1 MPSLPMMTL
10 PMLSCRARAVSR
22 ITRDPFVGEINDG
35 NQDTGDTPDSFNARR
50 RCDYNT
56 GEKASQEWEKFDF
69 FGKVELLDVRS
80 WRSSAFSAKSSFWDF
95 LRIS

>member
-1 MPSLPMMTL
+1 
-10 PMLSCRARAVSR
+10 VSR

-69 FGKVELLDVRS
+69 AEKVELLS
-80 WRSSAFSAKSSFWDF
+80 CSSRSSTFSAKSNFWGCW
-95 LRIS
+95 RIT